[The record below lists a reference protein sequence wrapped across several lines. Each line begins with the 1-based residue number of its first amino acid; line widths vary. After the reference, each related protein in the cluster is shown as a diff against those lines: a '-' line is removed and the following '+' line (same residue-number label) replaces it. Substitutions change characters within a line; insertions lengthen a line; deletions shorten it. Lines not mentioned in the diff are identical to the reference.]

1 MILIFLMLKAALDQ
15 PQMIVLSDIS
25 ESFMPLQSGFLVD
38 PNESRY
44 VFHCNVR
51 EVIETLLDTIPVIF
65 GSNRLAEPA
74 LGAALTA
81 GFEALVFAA
90 FFNFLEIIWW

>member
-1 MILIFLMLKAALDQ
+1 MMKAALDQ

-44 VFHCNVR
+44 FHDFYNR
-51 EVIETLLDTIPVIF
+51 VIIESLLDTIPVIF
-65 GSNRLAEPA
+65 MFVSSICLKM
-74 LGAALTA
+74 L
-81 GFEALVFAA
+81 
-90 FFNFLEIIWW
+90 

>member
-1 MILIFLMLKAALDQ
+1 MM
-15 PQMIVLSDIS
+15 VVSDIS

-38 PNESRY
+38 PKESRY
-44 VFHCNVR
+44 FVGNVYVR
-51 EVIETLLDTIPVIF
+51 EVIESLLDTIPVIF

-81 GFEALVFAA
+81 GFEALVLML
-90 FFNFLEIIWW
+90 FN